1 MSHQPSSCHIRLIS
15 LLALL
20 CIVFWSIAAFAEE
33 AQPEPK
39 SEGPVKSY
47 YSPIVRLEAEKGFLL
62 ITTDSGIL
70 WIQVEDSAKPHLKT
84 LAVGDMIDVI
94 VQFRSNNLPPLLKTW
109 KLAQSQSP
117 CKIFD
122 GVNCRK

>member
-1 MSHQPSSCHIRLIS
+1 MSYQPSSCRIRFLS
-15 LLALL
+15 LLALP
-20 CIVFWSIAAFAEE
+20 CIVFWSMVAFAEE
-33 AQPEPK
+33 AQPKPQ
-39 SEGPVKSY
+39 SEELVKSY
-47 YSPIVRLEAEKGFLL
+47 YSPIVRLEADKGFLL
-62 ITTDSGIL
+62 ITTGSGIL

-94 VQFRSNNLPPLLKTW
+94 VQFRPNNLPPLLKTW
-109 KLAQSQSP
+109 KLAQSESP